1 MLETL
6 DFLWSKLLISALWFT
21 IPCLILGVVQMML
34 LVRKGG
40 TRLKRGFKIYSRPLK
55 VEEREFLQ
63 SLEEDIFTEEEVFYG
78 TLDYGFIRQ
87 NNQGILIWANS
98 FDWRSSWPSVGY
110 VDLIQPNLELQYRV
124 PLLIYLALWPLVIS
138 GIGLILLPLMYLNFR
153 KQMTT
158 IDDYLQQQINNRLEP
173 NQTES

>member
-6 DFLWSKLLISALWFT
+6 DFLWSKLLITVLWFT
-21 IPCLILGVVQMML
+21 IPCLILGVIQMML

-40 TRLKRGFKIYSRPLK
+40 TRLKRGFKIYGRPLK

-98 FDWRSSWPSVGY
+98 FDWRSSWPAVGY
-110 VDLIQPNLELQYRV
+110 VDLMQPNLELQYRV
-124 PLLIYLALWPLVIS
+124 PLLIYLALWPFVIS